1 MSMLATLAR
10 KEITVALRDGR
21 IRLLSGVLWL
31 LVLLA
36 LGTGIQHQHEQRQ
49 QQTQAN
55 QGQRELWVNQGDVNP
70 HSAAHHGQHVFK
82 PLSPLALL
90 DPGLTDFTGSAV
102 FLEAHKQNNARY
114 KAAEDSTSTYRF
126 GLLSANVLFQLLVPL
141 LIILLTYNSFSGER
155 ESGTLRQLMSLGIQ
169 PSQLWLGKLLG
180 NLAVL
185 GILLLPPLALGGL
198 SLLWAEGPHALTASI
213 SRLGAWAASYV
224 LFWSLFL
231 SLGLL
236 VSARARTPRL
246 ALVMLLSLWFAN
258 GILAP
263 RLGSAVAAARYQV
276 PTPMAFQQAIADAQE
291 QLPSW
296 SERTTQAEQRLLKQ
310 YQVKQLAEL
319 PVNPAGVILSESEAD
334 DTRIY
339 AQHHQQLFHTYHQ
352 QNQVFQQLGWLFP
365 LLATQSLS
373 SALAGTDLAHYT
385 HFLKAAE
392 DYRQQF
398 VQRLNNDVTATTQ
411 TEDAFAYTA
420 NRALWETVTP
430 FAYQTPK
437 LGWVLNYTGSAW
449 AALLGWNLLV
459 LVLTPW
465 GLRALRQL

>member
-1 MSMLATLAR
+1 MSVVTTLAR

-21 IRLLSGVLWL
+21 IRFLSIALWL

-36 LGTGIQHQHEQRQ
+36 LGTGIQHQQEQRQ

-90 DPGLTDFTGSAV
+90 DPGLSDFTGSSV
-102 FLEAHKQNNARY
+102 FLEAHKQHNARY

-155 ESGTLRQLMSLGIQ
+155 ESGTLRQLMSLGLQ
-169 PSQLWLGKLLG
+169 PHQLWLGKLLG
-180 NLAVL
+180 YLGVL
-185 GILLLPPLALGGL
+185 GILLVPPLALGGGA
-198 SLLWAEGPHALTASI
+198 LLWAEGPQAIALNL
-213 SRLGAWAASYV
+213 SRLGAWSGSYL

-231 SLGLL
+231 GLGLL
-236 VSARARTPRL
+236 VSARARTPRM
-246 ALVMLLSLWFAN
+246 ALVILLSLWFAN

-263 RLGSAVAAARYQV
+263 RLGSALAAARYQV
-276 PTPMAFQQAIADAQE
+276 PTPMAFQQAIADAQAE
-291 QLPSW
+291 LPSW
-296 SERTTQAEQRLLKQ
+296 SERSEQVEKRLLKQ
-310 YQVKQLAEL
+310 YQVQQVSQL

-339 AQHHQQLFHTYHQ
+339 AQHHQQLAAIYHQ
-352 QNQVFQQLGWLFP
+352 QNQVFQQLGLLFP

-373 SALAGTDLAHYT
+373 SALAGTDLAHYH
-385 HFLKAAE
+385 HFLLAAE
-392 DYRQQF
+392 GYRQQF

-411 TEDAFAYTA
+411 AEDAFAYTA
-420 NRALWETVTP
+420 NRELWETVTP
-430 FAYQTPK
+430 FTYQTPG
-437 LGWVLNYTGSAW
+437 LAWVTAYTGSAW
-449 AALLGWNLLV
+449 AALLGWNLLI
-459 LVLTPW
+459 LVFTPW